1 MFNKNLI
8 SSYQWCSFPSWCS
21 FRIWHHELQFP
32 IRHSTNEEFACCI
45 RTQKDNLIL
54 ILVLYH
60 VPFILPWLKLKF
72 EIHQQLLTILPKND
86 KYQLGVRLWLNRL
99 VLKRPLAL
107 SPSLVN
113 TNKKTKFFF
122 LFFFL
127 ELRVVCPTN
136 KIIWTI
142 ICPSSKPVIFYQRN
156 ATFPAFWT
164 Q

>member
-54 ILVLYH
+54 ISCSFYSMVTE
-60 VPFILPWLKLKF
+60 IEF

-107 SPSLVN
+107 SPPLVN
-113 TNKKTKFFF
+113 TNKKIKFFF
-122 LFFFL
+122 LLFFL

-156 ATFPAFWT
+156 ATFQVLWT